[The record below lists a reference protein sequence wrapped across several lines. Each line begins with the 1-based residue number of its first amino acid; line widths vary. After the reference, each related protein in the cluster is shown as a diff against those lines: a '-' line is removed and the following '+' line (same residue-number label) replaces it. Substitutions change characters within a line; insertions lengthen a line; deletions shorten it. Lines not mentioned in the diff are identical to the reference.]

1 MSIETLPTEGKF
13 EFAIL
18 NLTGWLTAERK
29 ISKHPPKDINR
40 IQGLT
45 I

>member
-1 MSIETLPTEGKF
+1 MSIETLPTEGKI
-13 EFAIL
+13 EFAVL

-29 ISKHPPKDINR
+29 ISKRPPKDFNR
-40 IQGLT
+40 MKGPT